1 MRIILLLLIA
11 CWVPALWANDYQE
24 FNYPGGVVI
33 LTVDK
38 RSPEIP
44 YVRYGTQEPVIIDQG
59 VRWKLV
65 IGIGLNQLP
74 GEYLVY
80 FRHADEDQTVNFL
93 RFEVEHRPYLSIE
106 PKHNIEQK
114 LPRPKTLSELD
125 FKNTAPLALPL
136 KPPADTV
143 WDPSF
148 GHYLSQEKNE
158 QSVRQRFSYARVE
171 SNSPIKA
178 PQTGIVSKIMTQK
191 RGLSSLIIDHG
202 SGAFSLIHGF
212 GEIIPAIGY
221 GVTQGE
227 VIGFSPTGEG
237 NTTRSKKDS
246 DNLAEIYWQFQLNG
260 ELVDPLVLQLIA
272 YNPKPIN

>member
-1 MRIILLLLIA
+1 MRIILMFLIVS
-11 CWVPALWANDYQE
+11 WVPAIWANDDQK

-38 RSPEIP
+38 RSSEIP

-59 VRWKLV
+59 VSWKLV

-80 FRHADEDQTVNFL
+80 FRHADKDQTVNFL
-93 RFEVEHRPYLSIE
+93 RFDVEHKPYLSVE
-106 PKHNIEQK
+106 PKHDIELN
-114 LPRPKTLSELD
+114 LPKAKTLSDLD
-125 FKNTAPLALPL
+125 FKNTAPLVLPL
-136 KPPADTV
+136 GPPADTA
-143 WDPSF
+143 WDTGF
-148 GHYLSQEKNE
+148 GHYFAPEKNE

-171 SNSPIKA
+171 PNSPIKA
-178 PQTGIVSKIMTQK
+178 PQTGIVSKIMTQR
-191 RGLSSLIIDHG
+191 RGLSSLVIDHG

-227 VIGFSPTGEG
+227 VIGFSPTNDG
-237 NTTRSKKDS
+237 NTIRSKKDT

-260 ELVDPLVLQLIA
+260 ELVDPLVLQQIDLQS
-272 YNPKPIN
+272 NVH